1 LTPRMKIVFGSALLL
16 AVIGLASLFAF
27 TDAKQGPVITDE
39 VTFHVSEGNKPIG
52 TFTIGLFGKAVPDTV
67 KNFKALST
75 GEKGY
80 GYQGSGFHRVIKQF
94 MIQGGDFTRGDGTGG
109 KSIYG
114 EKFKDEN
121 FNIKH
126 EGPGWVSM
134 ANAGPD
140 TNGSQFF
147 ITTVKTTWL
156 DGRHVVFGKIV
167 DGMKVIEYM
176 ESVKTDTRDRPS
188 VPLTIE
194 KLDVT
199 SIPESQQKAV
209 TI

>member
-1 LTPRMKIVFGSALLL
+1 MGSGQLCLSLPGALCCITVNSPDFKIGWWFALTPRMKIVFGSALLL

-80 GYQGSGFHRVIKQF
+80 GYQGSGFHRVIK
-94 MIQGGDFTRGDGTGG
+94 
-109 KSIYG
+109 
-114 EKFKDEN
+114 
-121 FNIKH
+121 H
-126 EGPGWVSM
+126 EGPEWVSM